1 MPKLAEINIIC
12 REIGRENVYYEPEI
26 MTEVKS
32 DGKKLSKIVVAVYA
46 DRNNKD
52 SKSQVSLD
60 TFTDHIY
67 FDVKELYEQAEQSGF
82 PGNYNTEND
91 SEVFGWS
98 SSDSWHLLGNVYYFL
113 LSVYN
118 LIEGGKELSPII
130 DTKGGTQG
138 KLQFSV
144 GFEIYDTDK
153 KTKLNALEYDS
164 LSELVGR
171 NLKLIVEL
179 KRA

>member
-12 REIGRENVYYEPEI
+12 REIGRENIYYEPEI
-26 MTEVKS
+26 LTEVKS

-91 SEVFGWS
+91 S
-98 SSDSWHLLGNVYYFL
+98 
-113 LSVYN
+113 
-118 LIEGGKELSPII
+118 
-130 DTKGGTQG
+130 
-138 KLQFSV
+138 
-144 GFEIYDTDK
+144 
-153 KTKLNALEYDS
+153 
-164 LSELVGR
+164 
-171 NLKLIVEL
+171 
-179 KRA
+179 